1 MEDASAEKVRF
12 MELGWRT
19 VLSIL
24 ITKIP
29 LLLTWLCFSASITTM
44 NNSNNHALS
53 FLGTSISVRPRY
65 SIGRVKRSANQ
76 CDGPATVSDLT
87 LTSLVRGPA
96 LQHEAGAAH
105 S

>member
-1 MEDASAEKVRF
+1 MEDASEEKVRF

-24 ITKIP
+24 ITTIP
-29 LLLTWLCFSASITTM
+29 LVLTWLCFSASITTI
-44 NNSNNHALS
+44 NNSNNPALYY
-53 FLGTSISVRPRY
+53 LGTSISRC
-65 SIGRVKRSANQ
+65 SIGRVKCLANQ
-76 CDGPATVSDLT
+76 PDGPATVSDLT
-87 LTSLVRGPA
+87 LASLVRGPA